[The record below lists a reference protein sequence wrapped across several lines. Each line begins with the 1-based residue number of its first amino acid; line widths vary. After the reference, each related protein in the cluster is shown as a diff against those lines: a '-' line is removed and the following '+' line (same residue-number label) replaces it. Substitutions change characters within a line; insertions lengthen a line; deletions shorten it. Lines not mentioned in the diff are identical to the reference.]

1 MIRSNQKQIETKKI
15 KNKAGYDAH
24 ESRFGGWD
32 RELRKHKKIAIPSL
46 NINAAVWLEQG
57 WNKAAKAK
65 DVVRIMVEEDDQEL
79 SVVVTREEL
88 EQALAYM
95 AQGDEMIKYVAP
107 KIKYGSNINAPGEDM
122 GYRI

>member
-1 MIRSNQKQIETKKI
+1 MIRNNQKKIDTKKI

-46 NINAAVWLEQG
+46 NINSVAWLEQG
-57 WNKAAKAK
+57 WCFAAKIK
-65 DVVRIMVEEDDQEL
+65 DAVKITIEVDNQEL
-79 SVVVTREEL
+79 SIVVTREEL
-88 EQALAYM
+88 EQAMAYM
-95 AQGDEMIKYVAP
+95 AQGDEMIKYVKP
-107 KIKYGSNINAPGEDM
+107 KMTYGSKKNAPGEDM